1 MKTNQQGFTLI
12 ELVVVIVILGVLAA
26 IAAPRYIDLTSRAE
40 TAVVDGGAGAIASA
54 ALLEYANNDPPASN
68 TLASIIDSMAGS
80 GIYYAGD
87 GESDCTSGTL
97 IGASGSETCST
108 SADSTVRV
116 CTGTGATDTNTTVT
130 LSSTFC
136 SG

>member
-1 MKTNQQGFTLI
+1 MKTKQQGFTLI

-40 TAVVDGGAGAIASA
+40 QAVVDGGAGALASA
-54 ALLEYANNDPPASN
+54 ALLEYASNDPPAAN
-68 TLASIIDSMAGS
+68 TLSAIITSMTGS

-87 GESDCTSGTL
+87 GVTDCGSATL
-97 IGASGSETCST
+97 IGAAPGSGCST
-108 SADSTVRV
+108 SGNSTITV
-116 CTGTGATDTNTTVT
+116 CAGNTTGDTDTTVT